1 MILETATVTVSSL
14 SYLPCLL
21 VKLHLLELGLG
32 FAFRSSSVKA
42 LSRNVIIQLS

>member
-1 MILETATVTVSSL
+1 MILETAAVTVSSL

-21 VKLHLLELGLG
+21 VELHLLEFGLG